1 MKQGKQKR
9 KKRKK
14 EGLKTANT
22 QGNKT
27 ITTAKIGE
35 MKKF

>member
-14 EGLKTANT
+14 EGLKAAST
-22 QGNKT
+22 QGNTT

-35 MKKF
+35 MKK